1 MVSPDSAR
9 PVVAIVGSVEPG
21 RTYVP
26 ELRHPGSAPA
36 ACRELGRQL
45 ALAGYDLAVFSAKPK
60 YVEHDVVH
68 GYAQEDGAIF
78 AHVPRHR
85 DADFGLPQGSP
96 AVVHTVRDTGPEWE
110 VSFYRT
116 LLTCDALLLVG
127 GGQSTRVAGVIA
139 LSQRI
144 PMLPVAAF
152 GGGASQVWVN
162 LDKVRNDTT
171 DDDITLLGQD
181 WRPDSA
187 RRLVECLDGQRR
199 RRAQWLRERER
210 TGRRASLS
218 TGLGLT
224 VALLLLVCALLG
236 FGLAGEPGPATGR
249 RLAVL
254 VVTPLLAA
262 MAGAVIRSSFEAPD
276 QWPRSAVR
284 GLGAGIVSVLLY
296 VASQL
301 LTVPSLLDELDV
313 RRLLFFTLPLGFSA
327 GFTFDLVFERLR
339 SGAAPDP
346 PAPPTGQ
353 PPPGPGP
360 ADRP

>member
-1 MVSPDSAR
+1 MVSPDRAR

-21 RTYVP
+21 RAFSP
-26 ELRHPGSAPA
+26 ELKHPDAAPA

-45 ALAGYDLAVFSAKPK
+45 ALSGYDLAVFSAKPK
-60 YVEHDVVH
+60 YIEHDVVH
-68 GYAQEDGAIF
+68 GYAQEQGAVFI
-78 AHVPRHR
+78 HLPRHR
-85 DADFGLPQGSP
+85 DADFSLPQGSSV
-96 AVVHTVRDTGPEWE
+96 VVHTVRDTGPEWE

-116 LLTCDALLLVG
+116 LLACDAVLLVG

-139 LSQRI
+139 MSQRI
-144 PMLPVAAF
+144 PLLPVATF
-152 GGGASQVWVN
+152 GGGAGQVWVN

-171 DDDITLLGQD
+171 DDDIALLGQD

-187 RRLVECLDGQRR
+187 RRLVECLNLQRQR
-199 RRAQWLRERER
+199 HAQWLRERDHAA
-210 TGRRASLS
+210 RRASLS

-224 VALLLLVCALLG
+224 VALLLLVCSLLG
-236 FGLAGEPGPATGR
+236 FTLAGEPGPATGR
-249 RLAVL
+249 RLGVL

-262 MAGAVIRSSFEAPD
+262 MAGAVIRSSFETAD

-284 GLGAGIVSVLLY
+284 GLGAGVVSVLLY

-301 LTVPSLLDELDV
+301 LSVPSLLDELDV

-346 PAPPTGQ
+346 PVQPPGTGQ
-353 PPPGPGP
+353 TT
-360 ADRP
+360 DRP

>member
-1 MVSPDSAR
+1 MVSPDSTR
-9 PVVAIVGSVEPG
+9 PVVAIVGSVESG
-21 RTYVP
+21 RAYSP
-26 ELRHPGSAPA
+26 ELKHPDTAPA

-60 YVEHDVVH
+60 YVEYHVVQ
-68 GYAQEDGAIF
+68 GYAREEGTVF
-78 AHVPRHR
+78 VHVPRHR
-85 DADFGLPQGSP
+85 DADFGLPQGSSV
-96 AVVHTVRDTGPEWE
+96 AVHTVRDTGPEWE

-116 LLTCDALLLVG
+116 LLSCDALLLVG

-139 LSQRI
+139 MSQRI
-144 PMLPVAAF
+144 PLLPVAAF

-181 WRPDSA
+181 WRPGCA
-187 RRLVECLDGQRR
+187 RRLVECLDQQRQ
-199 RRAQWLRERER
+199 RRAQWLRESDRAA
-210 TGRRASLS
+210 RRASLS

-224 VALLLLVCALLG
+224 VALLLLVCSLLG
-236 FGLAGEPGPATGR
+236 FVLAGEPGPATGR
-249 RLAVL
+249 RLGVL

-262 MAGAVIRSSFEAPD
+262 MAGAVIRSSFETAD

-284 GLGAGIVSVLLY
+284 GLGAGVVSVLLY

-346 PAPPTGQ
+346 PVSPVGQ
-353 PPPGPGP
+353 PPGPGTT
-360 ADRP
+360 DRP

>member
-1 MVSPDSAR
+1 MVSPESAR

-21 RTYVP
+21 RSYSP
-26 ELRHPGSAPA
+26 ELKQPESASA

-60 YVEHDVVH
+60 YVERDVVH
-68 GYAQEDGAIF
+68 GYAQEEGSVF

-96 AVVHTVRDTGPEWE
+96 AAVHTVRDTGPEWE

-144 PMLPVAAF
+144 PLLPVAAF

-199 RRAQWLRERER
+199 RRAQWLRDRER
-210 TGRRASLS
+210 AGRRVALS

-236 FGLAGEPGPATGR
+236 FALAGEPGPATGR

-262 MAGAVIRSSFEAPD
+262 MAGAVIRSSFEAAD

-284 GLGAGIVSVLLY
+284 GLGAGVVSVLLY

-346 PAPPTGQ
+346 PAPPSGQ
-353 PPPGPGP
+353 PPGPGP
-360 ADRP
+360 ADRA